1 MRFKKKVVFDFD
13 GVLHK
18 YVTRWTRPEEI
29 HDGPTEGA
37 LDAVLSYIRAGF
49 EVVVMSA
56 RASDPRG
63 RRAIHEWL
71 KKHGFPEMHVS
82 HEKPGAVLYIDDR
95 GYHFTGSNFPSVEFL
110 KSFKPWNKQMG
121 DVEPYIDKEPK
132 A

>member
-1 MRFKKKVVFDFD
+1 MRFRKKVVVDFD
-13 GVLHK
+13 GVLHRYK
-18 YVTRWTRPEEI
+18 SKWTCPEEI

-37 LDAVLSYIRAGF
+37 LEAVLSYIRAGF

-71 KKHGFPEMHVS
+71 KKHGFPEMTVS

-95 GYHFTGSNFPSVEFL
+95 GFHFTGVWPLAQYVLN
-110 KSFKPWNKQMG
+110 FKPWNKQMG